1 MAVRRGRLAF
11 AWVGPGRVEWG
22 LYAPARGAVGGGNGR
37 DAIVTGQ
44 PLDKWFTVEQNGD
57 VTVVKFTPAEIL
69 DEGEVHRIGQAL
81 YDLVEKDG
89 CRQLVLNFAQVRLM
103 TSLMLAKLFTLR
115 KKAEA
120 AGARVALC
128 ETNPE
133 LGEVFDALRLPQL
146 FSIYAEEQDAVSSF

>member
-1 MAVRRGRLAF
+1 MA
-11 AWVGPGRVEWG
+11 
-22 LYAPARGAVGGGNGR
+22 
-37 DAIVTGQ
+37 GQ
-44 PLDKWFTVEQNGD
+44 PPEQWFTVEQNGD
-57 VTVVKFTPAEIL
+57 VTVVKFTMPEIL

-81 YDLVEKDG
+81 YDLVEKEG
-89 CRQLVLNFAQVRLM
+89 CRQVVLNFAQVRLM

-146 FSIYAEEQDAVSSF
+146 FSIYADEQDAVSSF